1 MLRGAVVSTCKE
13 LEKDS
18 TSQMEATIAKA
29 SRAKLATFSFHM
41 MLEYLLATTE
51 GFFVKRLSG
60 EGN

>member
-41 MLEYLLATTE
+41 MLEYNTY
-51 GFFVKRLSG
+51 
-60 EGN
+60 